1 MAGPLLPIAFG
12 ASALYSA
19 YKGARNQGK
28 ANKLNDEALQLAR
41 ADYEDRAPLRQA
53 FTQGALTPI
62 AQAPDLSGMFAPARS
77 DNPFATGG
85 APRSGH
91 VPSQLGPALKMGSAA
106 IQSPEQR
113 RQAELD
119 RVIASLPRGIRDKF
133 RVRAANQESSETI
146 LAAKGGPR
154 GRGENWSAYLKR
166 VRG

>member
-1 MAGPLLPIAFG
+1 MPLLPIALG
-12 ASALYSA
+12 AGALYSA
-19 YKGARNQGK
+19 YKGAKNQGK

-62 AQAPDLSGMFAPARS
+62 ASAPDLGGVYAASRS

-85 APRSGH
+85 APRSAH

-106 IQSPEQR
+106 LPQNQSPAQR
-113 RQAELD
+113 QQAELD
-119 RVIASLPRGIRDKF
+119 RVLASLPSSIRDKF
-133 RVRAANQESSETI
+133 RAANDESSAAA
-146 LAAKGGPR
+146 LAARGGPR
-154 GRGENWSAYLKR
+154 RRGENWSAYLKR